1 MSEHVERESLGRIEV
16 APDVLTMIAH
26 YATMRVDGIH
36 KMASAPAEKG
46 RPFRRAS
53 RTEGITLHVT
63 DDDRLVFD
71 LFVLMQPHV
80 DIMKTSRD
88 LQAAVA
94 EAIDK
99 MVGLPVEAVNVHVE
113 DVIYAQGDA
122 A

>member
-1 MSEHVERESLGRIEV
+1 MSEQKESLGRIEV

-26 YATMRVDGIH
+26 FATMRVDGIH

-53 RTEGITLHVT
+53 RSEGITLHVT
-63 DDDRLVFD
+63 EDERLVFD
-71 LFVLMQPHV
+71 IFVLMQPHV
-80 DIMKTSRD
+80 DIMKASRD

-113 DVIYAQGDA
+113 DVIYAQNDA

>member
-1 MSEHVERESLGRIEV
+1 
-16 APDVLTMIAH
+16 
-26 YATMRVDGIH
+26 
-36 KMASAPAEKG
+36 
-46 RPFRRAS
+46 
-53 RTEGITLHVT
+53 
-63 DDDRLVFD
+63 
-71 LFVLMQPHV
+71 MQPHV

>member
-1 MSEHVERESLGRIEV
+1 MSEEKELLGRIEV

-26 YATMRVDGIH
+26 YAVMRVDGIH
-36 KMASAPAEKG
+36 KVTTAPAEKG
-46 RPFRRAS
+46 RPFRRTS

-63 DDDRLVFD
+63 DDDRLIFD
-71 LFVLMQPHV
+71 IFVLMQPHV

-113 DVIYAQGDA
+113 DVIYAQGA
-122 A
+122 AA

>member
-1 MSEHVERESLGRIEV
+1 MSEPLERESLGRIEV

-26 YATMRVDGIH
+26 FATMRVDGIH

-63 DDDRLVFD
+63 EDDRLIFD
-71 LFVLMQPHV
+71 IFVLMQPHV